1 MILRNKNAYP
11 KICFK
16 IIEALTEKL
25 PDYLAYHCIDH
36 IIDVANICEDYIK
49 YYDVPKEMAKL
60 IRIAAVSHD
69 YGYIESPFDHEE
81 LGIVDLQPILSPVLT
96 HEEIEVINGMIR
108 ATKIPQKPKT
118 LYEQIVA
125 DADLDYLGRKDYDKL
140 SANLFKEFLHFDVV
154 TNEKE
159 WLDLQISFLE
169 NHNFHTEW
177 AKKNRNKI
185 KSEKLEELKS
195 IRLAA
200 NF

>member
-25 PDYLAYHCIDH
+25 PDHLAYHCIDH

-69 YGYIESPFDHEE
+69 YGYIESPFGHEE
-81 LGIVDLQPILSPVLT
+81 LGIVDLQPLLSPVLT
-96 HEEIEVINGMIR
+96 AEEIEVINGMIR

-154 TNEKE
+154 SNEKE

-169 NHNFHTEW
+169 NHKFHTEW
-177 AKKNRNKI
+177 AKKNRNKL